1 MKGEALKN
9 TLETVTGNIEQLQS
23 DLNGKINRVVTE
35 NEGKRPWNQDFNS
48 MKDDIAKIKLELE
61 TKITGIERGSLE
73 MGKQDIMRLELK
85 ELELEKETRMLR
97 ERLMNVEKRLEVIAG
112 GQKTMD
118 NYLKEQILLETLQNE
133 NKMLKEQQH
142 SLSNVFDKFSRE
154 FAETK
159 L

>member
-1 MKGEALKN
+1 VKGEALKN